1 MRLTREQVEVI
12 SYRIVGEL
20 RRAGLISVDDAA
32 DVEARVR
39 QHLVDDLVAEDELNE
54 EVRRIMRQHNERIR
68 RADVQ
73 FHEMFRAIK
82 ARLAEERGLIL

>member
-1 MRLTREQVEVI
+1 MRLRREQVEVI
-12 SYRIVGEL
+12 SYRVVSEL
-20 RRAGLISVDDAA
+20 RRAGLITVDDP
-32 DVEARVR
+32 DDLEARVR
-39 QHLVDDLVAEDELNE
+39 QIIVDDLEAEEELNE
-54 EVRRIMRQHNERIR
+54 EVRQIMRQHNDRIR

>member
-12 SYRIVGEL
+12 SYRIVTEL
-20 RRAGLISVDDAA
+20 RRAGIITVDDPE
-32 DVEARVR
+32 DIEAHVRRVI
-39 QHLVDDLVAEDELNE
+39 VDDLAAEDELNE
-54 EVRRIMRQHNERIR
+54 EVRQIMRQHNDRIR

-82 ARLAEERGLIL
+82 ARLAEERGFIL